1 MDRITIQRLRV
12 VIRGAVQGVGF
23 RPFVYR
29 LATEMALPG
38 WVINSSQ
45 GVFIEVE
52 GASAQL
58 DEFLRRVEHEK
69 PPRSFIQSLE
79 SSFLDP
85 LGFTGFE
92 IRHSEETGVKTAL
105 VLPDMATCPD
115 CLHDVSDPTNRR
127 YQYPFTNCTNCGPR
141 YSIIEALPYDRPNT
155 SMKAFALCDDCRAE
169 YENPLDRRFHA
180 QPNAC
185 PKCGPHLE
193 LWDRE
198 GRVLATHHD
207 ALLQAAEAI
216 RRGQLVAMKGLG
228 GFHLVVDARNETSVR
243 RLRQRKHRE
252 EKPLALM
259 APGLESVKELCLV
272 SAQEER
278 LLISPESPIVL
289 LQRRSAG
296 VKPAPTN
303 DQVAPTALAPSVAP
317 PPNPSLGVMLPYTP
331 LHHLLMRELGFPIVA
346 TSGNLSDEPICI
358 DEHEALER
366 LRDIADIF
374 LVHNRPIVRHVDD
387 SIVRVV
393 LGREMVQRRARGY
406 APLPVMVKQDEG
418 RKTEDGPEQKPGFLT
433 QSPISN
439 PQSPPSTSIVN
450 RQSSILAVGAHLKN
464 SVAITVGQ
472 NVFISQHIGDLETP
486 QAFDAFRR
494 VIADLSKLY
503 DFHPTAIACDLH
515 PDYISTHYA
524 RELAAQTDPPLPV
537 IAVQHHFAHV
547 ASCMAENDITGRAL
561 GVSWDG
567 TGYGADGTIW
577 GGEFLLTESPGTFT
591 RVGHLRTFRLPG
603 GDKAV
608 REPRRIALGLLYEL
622 FGDATFTKTNL
633 PPLIDTTNAERS
645 IIRQM
650 LRQKLNAPVTSSA
663 GRLFDAVAAL
673 IGLRQRV
680 NFEGQAAMDLEFA
693 AEAAPTEEIYDF
705 RIDDLRLTTNPAL
718 ESSIVNHQSSMTV
731 SPESPI
737 PNPQSPLI
745 IDWQPLILAIIE
757 DAQRGVASGEIAAKF
772 HNTLAQ
778 IIVKMAEQVGEERVV
793 LSGGVFQNKYLLER
807 AVRQLQAAGFHP
819 YWHQRVPS
827 NDGGIA
833 LGQAVVAMCQLSGQ
847 NNEHL
852 H

>member
-1 MDRITIQRLRV
+1 MDRTTNQRLRV

-23 RPFVYR
+23 RPFIYR

-52 GASAQL
+52 GSAAQL
-58 DEFLRRVEHEK
+58 DTFLRRVQTEK

-79 SSFLDP
+79 SSYLDP
-85 LGFTGFE
+85 LGFSGFE
-92 IRHSEETGVKTAL
+92 IRHSEESGVKTAL
-105 VLPDMATCPD
+105 VLPDMGTCPD
-115 CLHDVSDPTNRR
+115 CLHDIADPANRR

-141 YSIIEALPYDRPNT
+141 YTIIEALPYDRPNT
-155 SMKAFALCDDCRAE
+155 SMKAFPMCDDCRAE

-185 PKCGPHLE
+185 PTCGPYLE
-193 LWDRE
+193 LWDRA
-198 GRVLATHHD
+198 GSVRATHHA
-207 ALLQAAEAI
+207 ALVQAAEAI
-216 RRGQLVAMKGLG
+216 RQGQLVAVKGLG
-228 GFHLVVDARNETSVR
+228 GFHLVADARNETSVR
-243 RLRQRKHRE
+243 LLRQRKHRE
-252 EKPLALM
+252 EKPFALM
-259 APGLESVKELCLV
+259 APSLESIKALCDV

-278 LLISPESPIVL
+278 LLLSPEAPIVL
-289 LQRRSAG
+289 LQRSAG
-296 VKPAPTN
+296 IKPAPTN
-303 DQVAPTALAPSVAP
+303 DPGTPTVLAPSVAP

-331 LHHLLMRELGFPIVA
+331 LHHLLMHELGFPIVA

-366 LRDIADIF
+366 LQTIADLF

-406 APLPVMVKQDEG
+406 APLPVMVK
-418 RKTEDGPEQKPGFLT
+418 KEDVRLEIGDQRLEIRDS
-433 QSPISN
+433 QSPISHL
-439 PQSPPSTSIVN
+439 QSPSV
-450 RQSSILAVGAHLKN
+450 LAVGAHLKN

-515 PDYISTHYA
+515 PDYMSTHYA
-524 RELAAQTDPPLPV
+524 RELAAQSDPPLPV

-547 ASCMAENDITGRAL
+547 ASCMAENDISGRAL

-567 TGYGADGTIW
+567 TGYGSDGTIW
-577 GGEFLLTESPGTFT
+577 GGEFLLTETPGTFT

-608 REPRRIALGLLYEL
+608 REPRRVALGLLYEL
-622 FGDATFTKTNL
+622 FGDATFSKMSL
-633 PPLIDTTNAERS
+633 PPLADTTSTERS

-693 AEAAPTEEIYDF
+693 AEGVTTEAVYPFGIGDSRLEIRDSQGPIAN
-705 RIDDLRLTTNPAL
+705 R
-718 ESSIVNHQSSMTV
+718 Q
-731 SPESPI
+731 SPI
-737 PNPQSPLI
+737 PNPQSPI
-745 IDWQPLILAIIE
+745 VINWEPLILAIIE
-757 DAQRGVASGEIAAKF
+757 DAQRGVAAAEIAARF

-778 IIVKMAEQVGEERVV
+778 VIVQVAQRVGEHRVV

-807 AVRQLQAAGFHP
+807 TVRQLQAAGFHP

-847 NNEHL
+847 NNEHI

>member
-1 MDRITIQRLRV
+1 MDRTTIQRLRV

-23 RPFVYR
+23 RPFIYR

-52 GASAQL
+52 GTGEKL
-58 DEFLRRVEHEK
+58 DEFLRRVQTEK

-79 SSFLDP
+79 SSFLDRV
-85 LGFTGFE
+85 GFSGFE
-92 IRHSEETGVKTAL
+92 IRHSEESGVKTAL

-115 CLHDVSDPTNRR
+115 CLHDISDPANRR
-127 YQYPFTNCTNCGPR
+127 HQYPFTNCTNCGPR
-141 YSIIEALPYDRPNT
+141 YTIIEALPYDRPNT
-155 SMKAFALCDDCRAE
+155 SMKAFPMCDDCRAE

-185 PKCGPHLE
+185 PTCGPHLE
-193 LWDRE
+193 LWDRA

-207 ALLQAAEAI
+207 ALLQVAEAI
-216 RRGQLVAMKGLG
+216 RRGRIVAVKGLG
-228 GFHLVVDARNETSVR
+228 GFHLMVDARNEASVR
-243 RLRQRKHRE
+243 LLRQRKHRE
-252 EKPLALM
+252 EKPFALM
-259 APGLESVKELCLV
+259 APSLESVKALCFV

-278 LLISPESPIVL
+278 LLLSPESPIVL
-289 LQRRSAG
+289 LQRREISAG
-296 VKPAPTN
+296 VKPAPTETQG
-303 DQVAPTALAPSVAP
+303 DQPVAPTVLAPSVAP
-317 PPNPSLGVMLPYTP
+317 APNPSLGVMLPYTP
-331 LHHLLMRELGFPIVA
+331 LHHLLMRELGFPTVA

-366 LRDIADIF
+366 LQEIADVF

-393 LGREMVQRRARGY
+393 FGREMVQRRARGY
-406 APLPVMVKQDEG
+406 APLPVMVKKENLRLEIRDQ
-418 RKTEDGPEQKPGFLT
+418 GFEIVNHPSRISNL
-433 QSPISN
+433 QSPS
-439 PQSPPSTSIVN
+439 V
-450 RQSSILAVGAHLKN
+450 LAVGAHLKN

-524 RELAAQTDPPLPV
+524 RELAAQSDPPLPV
-537 IAVQHHFAHV
+537 IAVQHHFAHI
-547 ASCMAENDITGRAL
+547 AACMAENDITGRAL

-567 TGYGADGTIW
+567 TGYGTDGTIW
-577 GGEFLLTESPGTFT
+577 GGEFLLTEAPGTFV
-591 RVGHLRTFRLPG
+591 RAGHLRTFRLPG

-608 REPRRIALGLLYEL
+608 REPRRVALGLLYEL
-622 FGDATFTKTNL
+622 FGDGTFSKMNL
-633 PPLIDTTNAERS
+633 PPLVDTTNAERS

-650 LRQKLNAPVTSSA
+650 LRQKLNAPLTSSA

-693 AEAAPTEEIYDF
+693 AESANTEEIYDF
-705 RIDDLRLTTNPAL
+705 RIDDLRLTTDPAL
-718 ESSIVNHQSSMTV
+718 ESSIVNHQSSMV
-731 SPESPI
+731 V
-737 PNPQSPLI
+737 
-745 IDWQPLILAIIE
+745 DWEPLILAILD
-757 DAQRGVASGEIAAKF
+757 DAQRGVANGEIAAKF

-778 IIVKMAEQVGEERVV
+778 VIVQMAQQVGEHRVV

-807 AVRQLQAAGFHP
+807 TIRQLQAAGFQP

-833 LGQAVVAMCQLSGQ
+833 LGQAAVAMCRLSG
-847 NNEHL
+847 
-852 H
+852 

>member
-52 GASAQL
+52 GPSAQL

-115 CLHDVSDPTNRR
+115 CLHDISDPANRR

-155 SMKAFALCDDCRAE
+155 SMKDFTLCDDCRAE

-216 RRGQLVAMKGLG
+216 RRGQLVAVKGLG
-228 GFHLVVDARNETSVR
+228 GFHLVADARNEANVR

-259 APGLESVKELCLV
+259 APNLESVKELCMV
-272 SAQEER
+272 SPQEER
-278 LLISPESPIVL
+278 LLLSPESPIVL
-289 LQRRSAG
+289 LQRSSAG
-296 VKPAPTN
+296 FIPAPTN
-303 DQVAPTALAPSVAP
+303 DQVAPTVLAPSVAP

-366 LRDIADIF
+366 LQTIADLF

-406 APLPVMVKQDEG
+406 APLPI
-418 RKTEDGPEQKPGFLT
+418 P
-433 QSPISN
+433 N
-439 PQSPPSTSIVN
+439 PQSPPSASIVN

-494 VIADLSKLY
+494 VIADLSRLY

-515 PDYISTHYA
+515 PDYMSTHYA
-524 RELAAQTDPPLPV
+524 RELAAQSNPPLPV
-537 IAVQHHFAHV
+537 IAVQHHFAHI

-567 TGYGADGTIW
+567 TGYGTDGTIW
-577 GGEFLLTESPGTFT
+577 GGEFLLTETPGTFT

-693 AEAAPTEEIYDF
+693 AEAAPTEGEYPFEIGEE
-705 RIDDLRLTTNPAL
+705 RLEIGDQGLEIRDSQVQISNPQSPISD
-718 ESSIVNHQSSMTV
+718 ERQSSIQ
-731 SPESPI
+731 
-737 PNPQSPLI
+737 NPKSKISNLQSPLI
-745 IDWQPLILAIIE
+745 IDWAPAILAILA
-757 DAQRGVASGEIAAKF
+757 DAQGGVASGEIAAKF

-778 IIVKMAEQVGEERVV
+778 VIVKMAERVGEQRVV

>member
-58 DEFLRRVEHEK
+58 DEFLRRVQTEK

-115 CLHDVSDPTNRR
+115 CLHDISDPANRR

-155 SMKAFALCDDCRAE
+155 SMKAFTLCDDCRAE

-216 RRGQLVAMKGLG
+216 RRGQLVAVKGLG
-228 GFHLVVDARNETSVR
+228 GFHLVVDARNEASVR

-259 APGLESVKELCLV
+259 APSLESVKELCLV

-278 LLISPESPIVL
+278 LLLSPESPIVL
-289 LQRRSAG
+289 LQRHSAG
-296 VKPAPTN
+296 IKPAPTGGQG
-303 DQVAPTALAPSVAP
+303 DQPVAPTVLAPSVAP

-358 DEHEALER
+358 DEYEALER
-366 LRDIADIF
+366 LQTIADLF

-406 APLPVMVKQDEG
+406 APLPVMVKNDEG
-418 RKTEDGPEQKPGFLT
+418 RKTKDEPGQKPGFLT

-439 PQSPPSTSIVN
+439 LQSPSSASIVN
-450 RQSSILAVGAHLKN
+450 HQSSILAVGAHLKN

-515 PDYISTHYA
+515 PDYMSTHYA
-524 RELAAQTDPPLPV
+524 RELAAQSDPPLPV
-537 IAVQHHFAHV
+537 IAVQHHFAHI

-567 TGYGADGTIW
+567 TGYGTDGTIW
-577 GGEFLLTESPGTFT
+577 GGEFLLTETPGTFT

-622 FGDATFTKTNL
+622 FGDATFSKTNL

-693 AEAAPTEEIYDF
+693 AEATPAEGEYPFEIGEE
-705 RIDDLRLTTNPAL
+705 RLEIRDQGL
-718 ESSIVNHQSSMTV
+718 EIRDSQVQIS
-731 SPESPI
+731 
-737 PNPQSPLI
+737 NPQSPLI

-757 DAQRGVASGEIAAKF
+757 DVQHGVASGEIAAKF

-778 IIVKMAEQVGEERVV
+778 AIVKMAERVGEQRVV